1 MAKSLKTLGLEE
13 AQALQSRVRRQFAL
27 SRISRED
34 YDFLE
39 TQLSKFVTR
48 VKEMEEKDDR
58 DSP

>member
-27 SRISRED
+27 SRISRVD

>member
-27 SRISRED
+27 SRINRED

-39 TQLSKFVTR
+39 SQLSKFVTR

-58 DSP
+58 DAP